1 MILISLCKLNEKY
14 LKIELK
20 ILKGGVDKR

>member
-1 MILISLCKLNEKY
+1 LNEKY

-20 ILKGGVDKR
+20 ILEGGVDKR